1 MKRRNVTVASPVPGV
16 EEKRITP
23 CSWPMYSLVST
34 IAIACY
40 FNGINGDFVHD
51 DIPAVTLNKDVLARN
66 PITHVFK
73 NDFWGT
79 PMADAASHKSYR
91 PLTIL
96 TFR

>member
-1 MKRRNVTVASPVPGV
+1 MKRRTATVAPAGAAV
-16 EEKRITP
+16 EEKRTTP
-23 CSWPMYSLVST
+23 SSWPMYSLVST
-34 IAIACY
+34 VAIACY
-40 FNGINGDFVHD
+40 LNGLSGDFVHD

-66 PITHVFK
+66 AISHVFK